1 MSESDESESDVQ
13 PRSAAFAVDLDPG
26 EVPLGAPPDM
36 LGPDALPHDPVVDTA
51 LGSGVTDE
59 PRRASLGRAA
69 TLITVGNL
77 VSRISGFVRVVAVAG
92 ALGIAFL
99 GDSYQR
105 ANEVSNVLFE
115 LLAGGVLFSVLV
127 PGFVELLG
135 GATRGRRD
143 RSTSAAPDTSAAR
156 HLGSVL
162 ATRGAVYVGVIAL
175 IGMFGGTWIMQVLT
189 IGTPEAVRADQVRI
203 GAFLLWFIM
212 PQLVFY
218 AAGAVASALLQAD
231 HRFLATSIAPLFNNI
246 VVTITMVVFAH
257 QHDPAAGLTLTVG
270 EKVLLGAGTL
280 AGTVAMTIVP
290 FVALWRAGL
299 GLRPRW
305 RTSGL
310 ALGQLMRQGA
320 WAAGHVGLNEVLIGA
335 TIILAGR
342 VDGGVIAYQT
352 AFMFFL
358 LPHAL
363 VAYPIFTAL
372 FPRLSRLATADD
384 RDGFAAELT
393 RGMRLNLLLLPLGS
407 GLLAVAAG
415 PALSVVRIGRLDA
428 GGVHLVAATL
438 AGFLSGLCA
447 FSVFFLLTRAA
458 YALGDAR
465 SPTLVNLGSTAAAV
479 VGMVVVTGFVHGTA
493 LLVSFGVIQA
503 VTLTAGCVVLFGIV
517 RRRVGR
523 PLAVGGA
530 LWRTVVFA
538 VPAIAAAA
546 WVAMVIGWE
555 SRSRAVAA
563 GVAASVT
570 GVVVALGLATV
581 SRTPELAAGVAGA
594 ARRIGR
600 RR

>member
-1 MSESDESESDVQ
+1 MSESDDQS
-13 PRSAAFAVDLDPG
+13 RSAAFTVDPKSD
-26 EVPLGAPPDM
+26 EETRAAPPER
-36 LGPDALPHDPVVDTA
+36 LGPDALPRDPVVDTA
-51 LGSGVTDE
+51 LGSGVGDE

-143 RSTSAAPDTSAAR
+143 RSTTAAPDNSAAR
-156 HLGSVL
+156 QLGSVL
-162 ATRGAVYVGVIAL
+162 ATRGAVYVGAIAL

-246 VVTITMVVFAH
+246 VVTITMVVFAQ
-257 QHDPAAGLTLTVG
+257 QHDPAAGLSLTVG
-270 EKVLLGAGTL
+270 EKVLLGGGTL

-290 FVALWRAGL
+290 FVALWNAGL

-305 RTSGL
+305 RTTGL
-310 ALGQLMRQGA
+310 ALGRLVRQGA

-363 VAYPIFTAL
+363 IAYPIFTAL

-384 RDGFAAELT
+384 RDGFASELT
-393 RGMRLNLLLLPLGS
+393 RGMRLNLLLLPMAS

-415 PALSVVRIGRLDA
+415 PALSVVRIGRLDSD
-428 GGVHLVAATL
+428 GVHLVAATL

-447 FSVFFLLTRAA
+447 FSVFFLLTRAS

-465 SPTLVNLGSTAAAV
+465 SPTLVNLGSTAVAV
-479 VGMVVVTGFVHGTA
+479 LGMVVVTGFAHGTA

-517 RRRVGR
+517 RRHVGC
-523 PLAVGGA
+523 PLPVGGA
-530 LWRTVVFA
+530 LWRTVAFA
-538 VPAIAAAA
+538 LPAIAAAA
-546 WVAMVIGWE
+546 WVALAIGWAT
-555 SRSRAVAA
+555 RSHAIAA

-570 GVVVALGLATV
+570 GVLVALVGASV
-581 SRTPELAAGVAGA
+581 VRTPELGAATAVV